1 MDLLQP
7 TGDIVK
13 GFKLTIYRDTITVD
27 VDEVSYHIHENL
39 LRKDM
44 NFLSIFESHGLFSV
58 DEEPDVFDAFV
69 QWLYA
74 RPLIKEPS
82 IEVALK
88 LWTFGHRIS
97 CRKLQN
103 CVMDYIQ
110 DYYLFHR

>member
-1 MDLLQP
+1 M
-7 TGDIVK
+7 V
-13 GFKLTIYRDTITVD
+13 TVYID
-27 VDEVSYHIHENL
+27 DESYHIHESL
-39 LRKDM
+39 LMKDM
-44 NFLSIFESHGLFSV
+44 NFFGTFQAHGSIFV

-74 RPLIKEPS
+74 RHFIKDPS

-97 CRKLQN
+97 CNKLQN

-110 DYYLFHR
+110 DYLLLIP